1 MSKKNTPP
9 FLHSVGYFDFVVP
22 PLESLWYSKDGG
34 VIEDILDKE
43 NFAWTALIRQPDF
56 VTADFFEYAKAEVAE
71 KKKLDLSNVYF
82 KTYCEGLCVQVLHI
96 GAYDDEPK
104 TVALLEDFVKTN
116 GYKID
121 FSETRRHHEIYLND
135 PRKLAPEKL
144 KTIIR
149 NPIAMCVI
157 G

>member
-1 MSKKNTPP
+1 MSKRTTPP
-9 FLHSVGYFDFVVP
+9 LGYFDFVVP
-22 PLESLWYSKDGG
+22 PLESLWYSKNGG

-56 VTADFFEYAKAEVAE
+56 VTADFFEYAKKEVAE
-71 KKKLDLSNVYF
+71 KKQLDLSDVYF
-82 KTYCEGLCVQVLHI
+82 KTYREGLCVQVLHI

-104 TVALLEDFVKTN
+104 TVALLEDFVKSN

-121 FSETRRHHEIYLND
+121 FSATRRHHEIYLNA
-135 PRKLAPEKL
+135 PRKLSPEKL

-149 NPIAMCVI
+149 YPVKQ
-157 G
+157 